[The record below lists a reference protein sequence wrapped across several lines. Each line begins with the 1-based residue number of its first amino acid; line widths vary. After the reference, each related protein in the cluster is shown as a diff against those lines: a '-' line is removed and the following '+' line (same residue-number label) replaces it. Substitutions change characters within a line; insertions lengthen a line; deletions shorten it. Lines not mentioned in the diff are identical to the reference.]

1 MLLDVVVGCYVIN
14 CTITIDKPHYLIR
27 ERKVYEGFYPVQLRL
42 WALAGSYRPQN
53 GTERIEQIQRRE
65 SNQFIVSVH
74 AVFTNII

>member
-1 MLLDVVVGCYVIN
+1 MLLDVIVGCYVIN

-53 GTERIEQIQRRE
+53 GTERIEQTEERVKPVYCQCTGC
-65 SNQFIVSVH
+65 VH
-74 AVFTNII
+74 KYYL